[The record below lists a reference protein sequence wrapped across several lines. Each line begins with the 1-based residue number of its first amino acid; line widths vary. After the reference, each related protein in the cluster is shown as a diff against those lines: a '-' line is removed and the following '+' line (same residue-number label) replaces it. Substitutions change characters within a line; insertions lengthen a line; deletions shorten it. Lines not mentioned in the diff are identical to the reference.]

1 MAQDR
6 IEPALSFKSSLWPA
20 WKADAC
26 YWECPAGHPLADF
39 KGARCCAS
47 SGDTLFVV
55 KPHGIG
61 EDELFS
67 LTLAATGINGE
78 LEWSAATKIELKA
91 VDPPRTIGA
100 MVVLPRLDRL
110 PETKQLEEYRGK
122 PLSESQIESIFD
134 QYDLD
139 GNGLLDNAELLQ
151 FWTDVVHNMD
161 TFPEG
166 TPDSFKDEAISQAV
180 ERTILEF
187 DDLEKDGYVDRRE
200 FIEHMIKT
208 GVVVP
213 KNLGQLKISFA
224 QFG

>member
-1 MAQDR
+1 
-6 IEPALSFKSSLWPA
+6 
-20 WKADAC
+20 
-26 YWECPAGHPLADF
+26 
-39 KGARCCAS
+39 
-47 SGDTLFVV
+47 
-55 KPHGIG
+55 
-61 EDELFS
+61 
-67 LTLAATGINGE
+67 

-151 FWTDVVHNMD
+151 FWTDVVHNMA
-161 TFPEG
+161 FPEG